1 MDDASEEQLSAADS
15 PEGGSLYIVS
25 HDATNASLVLQA
37 AVESALGRSG
47 LTEDAR
53 REVLFD
59 ADLAAVKLRAFR
71 NAPNRGAV
79 IALAMSAL
87 FVGLR
92 ALMPEGQVAGLRQQ
106 LRAEHGRPGG
116 TESGK
121 VRREK
126 REWVPHAT
134 ELAKQICSEHPDWSH
149 GKVAE
154 EIAIGWKLNPDICRS
169 HRTLENFVSDRR
181 KSGQLPQ
188 RTLSLR
194 K

>member
-1 MDDASEEQLSAADS
+1 MDDATEEELSAADS
-15 PEGGSLYIVS
+15 LEGGWLYLVN
-25 HDATNASLVLQA
+25 HDATNASLVLKA
-37 AVESALGRSG
+37 AVKSALERSG

-59 ADLAAVKLRAFR
+59 ADVAAVKLRAFR

-92 ALMPEGQVAGLRQQ
+92 AFMPEAQVAELRQQ

-116 TESGK
+116 TQSGK

-134 ELAKQICSEHPDWSH
+134 ELAKGICSDHPDWSH

-154 EIAIGWKLNPDICRS
+154 EITFRWKQDLNICCG

-188 RTLSLR
+188 RTRSLR